1 MGGEEGEERVEASH
15 DNRAMAVWTGGCVE
29 HVEQVGDSVGEEL
42 MALWTGGGERGEIFE
57 SPEGRRRL

>member
-1 MGGEEGEERVEASH
+1 
-15 DNRAMAVWTGGCVE
+15 MAVWTGGCVE

-42 MALWTGGGERGEIFE
+42 MALWTSGGEWCEFFE